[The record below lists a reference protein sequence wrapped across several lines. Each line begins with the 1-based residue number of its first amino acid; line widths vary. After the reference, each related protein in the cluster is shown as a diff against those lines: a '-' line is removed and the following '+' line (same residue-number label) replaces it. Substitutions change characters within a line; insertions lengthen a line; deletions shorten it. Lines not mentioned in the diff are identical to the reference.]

1 MNLRKKTYFVIPIE
15 NGLGKMFIPCSGERE
30 EGGKRVLNSMNCS
43 TIIYCGQSFRTS
55 TGAIRGFSWAVCDRD
70 RAGTC

>member
-1 MNLRKKTYFVIPIE
+1 MDLGRCSFLVRERERKGGGE
-15 NGLGKMFIPCSGERE
+15 GER
-30 EGGKRVLNSMNCS
+30 GLNSMNCC
-43 TIIYCGQSFRTS
+43 TIIYRGQSFRTS